1 MLLLWFYNIYS
12 YRTAKITF
20 IMNDYSTTLKV
31 KEAYQLL
38 DKFIELSKNAA
49 IKRPYVVVFLFHEYF
64 RNIWPNDPFIQET
77 LSDDRLENII
87 LCLKKSI
94 TVLEDTEFLGSY
106 FSSKD
111 DIEKIS
117 DIDNTKENALTQTVY
132 GNLWKKLNDDYL
144 NNESKN
150 VLINLFEKN
159 NQNVSILKDKNI
171 LDMGCGSGRFTIA
184 LAQLGAKMVT
194 GIDLGKT
201 GINIGTKI
209 SEKLNL
215 KNIKF
220 LEGNVVSLPFEDES
234 FDFVFSKGV
243 LHHTG
248 HLEKCLDEYYRV
260 LKKGGKGFL
269 YLYGSGGIFWNS
281 RIKMREVM
289 KLIPMN
295 YAVNVLNILGMPSQ
309 RYVFADSWYVPIEEH
324 VERQRLES
332 YLNSKNYS
340 DVKRVEHTGTT
351 NIESMSNQPYS
362 EELWGDGELRYFL
375 TK

>member
-1 MLLLWFYNIYS
+1 MNSELTTI
-12 YRTAKITF
+12 KI
-20 IMNDYSTTLKV
+20 
-31 KEAYQLL
+31 KEAYNLL
-38 DKFIELSKNAA
+38 DKLIDLAKNAA
-49 IKRPYVVVFLFHEYF
+49 IHRPYIVVIVLHEYF
-64 RNIWPNDPFIQET
+64 RNIWPNDPFIQVT
-77 LSDDRLENII
+77 LSEDRLENII

-94 TVLEDTEFLGSY
+94 IILEDTEFLGSY
-106 FSSKD
+106 FSSEEDLMKIFKND
-111 DIEKIS
+111 D
-117 DIDNTKENALTQTVY
+117 NNENALTQTVY
-132 GNLWKKLNDDYL
+132 SNLWKMFNDDYVK
-144 NNESKN
+144 NESKN
-150 VLINLFEKN
+150 VLVNLFEKN
-159 NQNVSILKDKNI
+159 GQNVTILKDKHI

-201 GINIGTKI
+201 GILVGRKV

-215 KNIKF
+215 QNIKF
-220 LEGNVVSLPFEDES
+220 LEGNVTSLPFENDS

-248 HLEKCLDEYYRV
+248 NLEKGLDEYYRV

-269 YLYGSGGIFWNS
+269 YLYGSGGLFWTS

-295 YAVNVLNILGMPSQ
+295 YAINVLNILGMPSK

-324 VERQRLES
+324 VERQWLEN
-332 YLNSKNYS
+332 YLKSQNYS
-340 DVKRVEHTGTT
+340 HIQRVEHTGTIDI
-351 NIESMSNQPYS
+351 NSMSNQPYS
-362 EELWGDGELRYFL
+362 KELWGDGELRYFL

>member
-1 MLLLWFYNIYS
+1 MIIS
-12 YRTAKITF
+12 
-20 IMNDYSTTLKV
+20 IMNSELTIMKIN
-31 KEAYQLL
+31 EAYELL
-38 DKFIELSKNAA
+38 DKFIDMAKNAA
-49 IKRPYVVVFLFHEYF
+49 LKRPYIVVILLHEYF

-94 TVLEDTEFLGSY
+94 TVLDDTIFLGSY
-106 FSSKD
+106 FSHKD
-111 DIEKIS
+111 DVEKIFKN
-117 DIDNTKENALTQTVY
+117 DDVNENELTQTVY
-132 GNLWKKLNDDYL
+132 GNLWKKLNDDYV

-150 VLINLFEKN
+150 VLMNLFEKN
-159 NQNVSILKDKNI
+159 NQSLSILKGKNV

-201 GINIGTKI
+201 GIMIGRKV
-209 SEKLNL
+209 SESLNL

-220 LEGNVVSLPFEDES
+220 LEGNVTSLPFENNS

-248 HLEKCLDEYYRV
+248 DLEKGLDEYNRV
-260 LKKGGKGFL
+260 LKKDGMGFL
-269 YLYGSGGIFWNS
+269 YLYGSGGLFWNS

-289 KLIPMN
+289 KLIPIN
-295 YAVNVLNILGMPSQ
+295 YTINILNILGMPSK
-309 RYVFADSWYVPIEEH
+309 RYVFTDSWYVPIEEH
-324 VERQRLES
+324 VERQRLEN
-332 YLNSKNYS
+332 YLKSQDYS
-340 DVKRVEHTGTT
+340 NIERVEHTGTIDI
-351 NIESMSNQPYS
+351 NSMSNKPYS
-362 EELWGDGELRYFL
+362 KELWGDGELRYFL